1 LKEDV
6 YVVFSGA
13 TRDGKKAIIQV
24 YYNPLV
30 MWVWI
35 GGIVLGLGT
44 LIAMLPNKKFVPRK
58 RQQAELTEEKKVEA
72 GVS

>member
-1 LKEDV
+1 M
-6 YVVFSGA
+6 VFAGG

-44 LIAMLPNKKFVPRK
+44 LIALLPNKKTVSRK
-58 RQQAELTEEKKVEA
+58 RPRADQSEERKEVEA
-72 GVS
+72 KV